1 MGRQRT
7 TIQTSSDVTTGKTT
21 LTLKILIASAALAV
35 GLTGP
40 QIPNATEAPEMPEI
54 QPLPVIPYEASWKCE
69 DCSPEE
75 QYVLEQL
82 QEHTKISDRNALA
95 TIMGNIKQE
104 SKFISNI
111 CEGGAR
117 VSYSDC
123 HSGGYGL
130 IQWTSINRYNNLGK
144 FCENFGCDP
153 SSLEGQTRYMINESV
168 FQRYLPMFEGSGQTV
183 SQYMVPAYYWLGWG
197 IKGNREIY
205 SWEYTKQLVKA

>member
-21 LTLKILIASAALAV
+21 LIAKTLIASAALAV
-35 GLTGP
+35 GFMGP
-40 QIPNATEAPEMPEI
+40 QIPNATEAPEI
-54 QPLPVIPYEASWKCE
+54 QPLPVVPYEYSWKCE

-75 QYVLEQL
+75 QYVLKQL
-82 QEHTKISDRNALA
+82 QEHTRITDRNALA

-104 SKFISNI
+104 SKFIPNI

-130 IQWTSINRYNNLGK
+130 IQWTSIGRYNNLGK
-144 FCENFGCDP
+144 FCDKYGCDP
-153 SSLEGQTRYMINESV
+153 SSLEGQTRYMINENV
-168 FQRYLPMFEGSGQTV
+168 FQRYLPEFEGSGKTV
-183 SQYMVPAYYWLGWG
+183 QQYMVPAYYWLGWG
-197 IKGNREIY
+197 IKGPRETY
-205 SWEYTKQLVKA
+205 AYQYTKKLVWS

>member
-1 MGRQRT
+1 MKAVVFGVVAAVFSAVPSQPPVVEEAVEEVVE
-7 TIQTSSDVTTGKTT
+7 IPVVPYKT
-21 LTLKILIASAALAV
+21 
-35 GLTGP
+35 
-40 QIPNATEAPEMPEI
+40 
-54 QPLPVIPYEASWKCE
+54 SWKCP

-75 QYVLEQL
+75 QYVLKEL
-82 QEHTKISDRNALA
+82 QEHTRITDRNALA

-104 SKFISNI
+104 SKFIPNI
-111 CEGGAR
+111 CEGGDR
-117 VSYSDC
+117 VSYRDC
-123 HSGGYGL
+123 LSGGYGL

-144 FCENFGCDP
+144 FCEKFNCDP
-153 SSLEGQTRYMINESV
+153 SSLEGQTRYMINENI

>member
-1 MGRQRT
+1 MERLRT
-7 TIQTSSDVTTGKTT
+7 IIRTSSDAITGKTT
-21 LTLKILIASAALAV
+21 LMLKILIASTALSV
-35 GLTGP
+35 GFLGP
-40 QIPNATEAPEMPEI
+40 QIPNAKEAPEMPEI

-82 QEHTKISDRNALA
+82 QEHTRISDRNALA

-104 SKFISNI
+104 SKFIPNI

-130 IQWTSINRYNNLGK
+130 IQWTSIGRYNNLGK
-144 FCENFGCDP
+144 FCDKYGCDP

-168 FQRYLPMFEGSGQTV
+168 FQRYLPEFEGRGKTV
-183 SQYMVPAYYWLGWG
+183 RQYMVPAYYWLGWG
-197 IKGNREIY
+197 IKGPRETY
-205 SWEYTKQLVKA
+205 AYQYTKKLVWS